1 MKFSSKVLSAAVL
14 MASSSIALAASDST
28 EIEINVTKDAYV
40 NLTGS
45 LAGNVVS
52 TLSEADVDGTTTVL
66 GTLGTESNT
75 VGGCEIEIG
84 SQNDFKLK
92 HNESQTALYL
102 HGANNFTINYLD
114 VDFTSGGTSTV
125 EKPCNNAFADSP
137 LSITSPAIVGVVQA
151 GTYSDTLTV
160 TVTTQ

>member
-75 VGGCEIEIG
+75 VGGCDIDV
-84 SQNDFKLK
+84 SSVNDFKLQ
-92 HNESQTALYL
+92 HDVDNTLYL
-102 HGANNFTINYLD
+102 HGANNFTVNYASNT
-114 VDFTSGGTSTV
+114 FTSGAAATV
-125 EKPCNNAFADSP
+125 SLPSCQNAASN
-137 LSITSPAIVGVVQA
+137 LSITSPALVGVVQA